1 MSSIPFERYDEEFA
15 SLSSQIKSTLTRLE
29 NCNGNLSTTLDIE
42 SLQNNQKDVENDLKL
57 ATNLLAQ
64 AQDLLQ
70 QMTIEAR
77 GIPSLEK
84 ERKQSCLQKVRVCK
98 GNLANLNDDVE
109 KARHEH
115 NRDSLL
121 SSGGGDK
128 GFKKNKN
135 GSRLSDDTK
144 ERLLS
149 TNSQLQSQNTTLDN
163 ARRIMAETEE
173 VAMDITSELAR
184 NRETME
190 SASGRVRDVSSLTNQ
205 ARRVLVSMQRR
216 EVQQKMIVYGVGVFL
231 FIMVLFLFG
240 FL

>member
-15 SLSSQIKSTLTRLE
+15 SPSSQIKSTLTRLE
-29 NCNGNLSTTLDIE
+29 NCNSNPCTAQDIE
-42 SLQNNQKDVENDLKL
+42 ALQNNQKDVENDLKL
-57 ATNLLAQ
+57 AKNLLAQ

-77 GIPSLEK
+77 GIPSSEK

-109 KARHEH
+109 KAQHEN

-121 SSGGGDK
+121 SSGGVGK

-135 GSRLSDDTK
+135 ESRLSDDTK

-149 TNSQLQSQNTTLDN
+149 TNSQLQSQNATLDN

-231 FIMVLFLFG
+231 FVIVFFFYL
-240 FL
+240 